1 MWLPWWSGCDMKRY
15 CLLQCKRIAR
25 YLPGALLAM
34 LVLFGGLMTVFSA
47 ATQQDTDKHQKI
59 QVAMVGTADDMM
71 MQMGLTALRTF
82 DSTQFAMEIVEMTEE
97 EAHAALEKGR
107 ISAYMV
113 FPEEFMDEAMMGH
126 ILPVKFVTTTG
137 AGSVVSVLKEEVTK
151 VISQLL
157 LDSQRG
163 VFGMQDAMDDLDV
176 SYRGRLDAL
185 AFTFVDHILARDALY
200 TMEEMGISN
209 ALGFADYLLCG
220 LFLLFLMLACLPF
233 APLMIRR
240 DMSLDRMLSA
250 RGYSTPVQT
259 LCDLGSYL
267 AGFLLLVA
275 LLKIPAGILAP
286 QLQLRLIPMLPV
298 LFTVCSL
305 SFLLYTLCADL
316 ISGVLVQFFTTL
328 ALCFVSGCMYP
339 IFFFPLPVQKLAQW
353 LPTGAARD
361 QLTACLTGG
370 SYDRVW
376 LLWVYGLVFTALSLA
391 VRARRVKEAR
401 V

>member
-1 MWLPWWSGCDMKRY
+1 MKRY

-47 ATQQDTDKHQKI
+47 TMGQDDGKNQKF
-59 QVAMVGTADDMM
+59 QVAMVGTADDFM

-82 DSTQFAMEIVEMTEE
+82 DSTQFTMEIVEMTEE
-97 EAHAALEKGR
+97 EALAALEKGS

-113 FPEEFMDEAMMGH
+113 FPEGFMDEAMGGH
-126 ILPVKFVTTTG
+126 ILPVKFVSTTG
-137 AGSVVSVLKEEVTK
+137 AAGVVSVFKEEVTM
-151 VISQLL
+151 VISRLL

-163 VFGMQDAMDDLDV
+163 VFGMQDAMGDLDV
-176 SYRGRLDAL
+176 RYNGRLDAL
-185 AFTFVDHILARDALY
+185 AFTYVDYILARDSLY
-200 TMEEMGISN
+200 SLEELGISN
-209 ALGFADYLLCG
+209 ALGLEDYLLCG
-220 LFLLFLMLACLPF
+220 LFLLFLMLVCLPF
-233 APLMIRR
+233 APLMVRR
-240 DMSLDRMLSA
+240 DLALDRMLSA
-250 RGYSTPVQT
+250 KGCSTLAQT
-259 LCDLGSYL
+259 LWELGIYM

-275 LLKIPAGILAP
+275 VLKLPAALLAP
-286 QLQLRLIPMLPV
+286 QLKLGLLPMLPV
-298 LFTVCSL
+298 IALVCSL

-339 IFFFPLPVQKLAQW
+339 IFFFPLSVQKLAQW
-353 LPTGAARD
+353 LPTGAARN
-361 QLTACLTGG
+361 QLTACLTGD

-376 LLWVYGLVFTALSLA
+376 LLWVYALVFTGLALA
-391 VRARRVKEAR
+391 VRVRRVKEAR

>member
-1 MWLPWWSGCDMKRY
+1 MKRY

-47 ATQQDTDKHQKI
+47 AMRQDTASDKKF

-71 MQMGLTALRTF
+71 LQMGLTALKTF

-97 EAHAALEKGR
+97 EARAALEKGS
-107 ISAYMV
+107 ISAYLV
-113 FPEEFMDEAMMGH
+113 FPEGFMDEALGGH
-126 ILPVKFVTTTG
+126 ILPVKFVSTTG
-137 AGSVVSVLKEEVTK
+137 AAGVVSVFKEEVTK
-151 VISQLL
+151 VISRLL

-163 VFGMQDAMDDLDV
+163 VFGMQDAMGDLDV
-176 SYRGRLDAL
+176 PYNGRLDIL
-185 AFTFVDHILARDALY
+185 AFTFVDYILARDNLY
-200 TMEEMGISN
+200 TLDEMGISN
-209 ALGFADYLLCG
+209 ALGLEDYLLCG

-240 DMSLDRMLSA
+240 DMALDRMLSA
-250 RGYSTPVQT
+250 RGCGVPAQT
-259 LCDLGSYL
+259 LCDLGIYM
-267 AGFLLLVA
+267 AGFCLLVA
-275 LLKIPAGILAP
+275 VLKIPAAFLAP
-286 QLQLRLIPMLPV
+286 QLKLELIPMLPV
-298 LFTVCSL
+298 IFTVCSL

-339 IFFFPLPVQKLAQW
+339 IFFFPLSVQKLAGW
-353 LPTGAARD
+353 LPTGVARS
-361 QLTACLTGG
+361 QLTACLTGEG
-370 SYDRVW
+370 YDRVW
-376 LLWVYGLVFTALSLA
+376 LLWVYGLVFTAISVLA
-391 VRARRVKEAR
+391 RLRRVKEAR

>member
-1 MWLPWWSGCDMKRY
+1 MKRY

-47 ATQQDTDKHQKI
+47 AMRQDTASDKKF

-71 MQMGLTALRTF
+71 LQMGLTALKTF

-97 EAHAALEKGR
+97 EARAALEKGS
-107 ISAYMV
+107 ISAYLV
-113 FPEEFMDEAMMGH
+113 FPEGFMDEALGGH
-126 ILPVKFVTTTG
+126 ILPVKFVSTTG
-137 AGSVVSVLKEEVTK
+137 AAGVVSVFKEEVTK
-151 VISQLL
+151 VISRLL

-163 VFGMQDAMDDLDV
+163 VFGMQDAMGDLDV
-176 SYRGRLDAL
+176 PYNGRLDIL
-185 AFTFVDHILARDALY
+185 AFTFVDYILARDNLY
-200 TMEEMGISN
+200 TLDEMGISN
-209 ALGFADYLLCG
+209 ALGLEDYLLCG

-240 DMSLDRMLSA
+240 DMALDRMLSA
-250 RGYSTPVQT
+250 RGCGVQAQT
-259 LCDLGSYL
+259 LCDLGIYM
-267 AGFLLLVA
+267 AGFCLLVA
-275 LLKIPAGILAP
+275 VLKIPAAFLAP
-286 QLQLRLIPMLPV
+286 QLKLELIPMLPV
-298 LFTVCSL
+298 IFTVCSL

-339 IFFFPLPVQKLAQW
+339 IFFFPLSVQKLAGW
-353 LPTGAARD
+353 LPTGVARS
-361 QLTACLTGG
+361 QLTACLTGEG
-370 SYDRVW
+370 YDRVW
-376 LLWVYGLVFTALSLA
+376 LLWVYGLVFTAISVLA
-391 VRARRVKEAR
+391 RLRRVKEAR

>member
-1 MWLPWWSGCDMKRY
+1 MKRY

-34 LVLFGGLMTVFSA
+34 LILFGGLMAVFSA
-47 ATQQDTDKHQKI
+47 AAQQDSDKKQKV

-71 MQMGLTALRTF
+71 MQMGLTALKTF
-82 DSTQFAMEIVEMTEE
+82 DSTQFAMEIVEMTEK
-97 EAHAALEKGR
+97 EAHAALEKGS

-113 FPEEFMDEAMMGH
+113 FPEDFMDEAMMGH
-126 ILPVKFVTTTG
+126 ILPVRFITTAG
-137 AGSVVSVLKEEVTK
+137 AGSVVSVFKEEVTK

-163 VFGMQDAMDDLDV
+163 VFGMQDAMGDLRV
-176 SYRGRLDAL
+176 PYEGRLDEL
-185 AFTFVDHILARDALY
+185 AFTFVDYILARDKLLSL
-200 TMEEMGISN
+200 EEMGISN

-250 RGYSTPVQT
+250 RGFRTLAQT
-259 LCDLGSYL
+259 LCDLGTYL
-267 AGFLLLVA
+267 AGLLLLVA
-275 LLKIPAGILAP
+275 VLKIPAGILAP
-286 QLQLRLIPMLPV
+286 RLQLRLIPMLPV
-298 LFTVCSL
+298 IFTVCSL
-305 SFLLYTLCADL
+305 SFLLYTLCTDL

-328 ALCFVSGCMYP
+328 ALGFVSGCMYP

-370 SYDRVW
+370 GYDRVW
-376 LLWVYGLVFTALSLA
+376 LLWAYGLVFTALAAA
-391 VRARRVKEAR
+391 VRICRVKEAW

>member
-1 MWLPWWSGCDMKRY
+1 MKRY

-47 ATQQDTDKHQKI
+47 TMGQDDGKNQKF
-59 QVAMVGTADDMM
+59 QVAMVGTADDFM

-82 DSTQFAMEIVEMTEE
+82 DSTQFTMEIVEMTEE
-97 EAHAALEKGR
+97 EARASLEKGN

-113 FPEEFMDEAMMGH
+113 FPEGFMDEAMGGH
-126 ILPVKFVTTTG
+126 ILPVKFVSTTG
-137 AGSVVSVLKEEVTK
+137 AAGVVSVFKEEVTM
-151 VISQLL
+151 VISRLL

-163 VFGMQDAMDDLDV
+163 VFGMQDAMGDLDV
-176 SYRGRLDAL
+176 RYNGRLDAL
-185 AFTFVDHILARDALY
+185 AFTYVDYILARDSLY
-200 TMEEMGISN
+200 SLEELGISN
-209 ALGFADYLLCG
+209 ALGLEDYLLCG

-233 APLMIRR
+233 APLMVRR
-240 DMSLDRMLSA
+240 DLALDRMLSA
-250 RGYSTPVQT
+250 KGCSTLAQT
-259 LCDLGSYL
+259 LWELGIYM

-275 LLKIPAGILAP
+275 VLKLPAALLAP
-286 QLQLRLIPMLPV
+286 QLKLGLLPMLPV
-298 LFTVCSL
+298 IALVCSL

-339 IFFFPLPVQKLAQW
+339 IFFFPLSVQKLAQW
-353 LPTGAARD
+353 LPTGAARN
-361 QLTACLTGG
+361 QLTACLTGD

-376 LLWVYGLVFTALSLA
+376 LLWVYALVFTGLALA
-391 VRARRVKEAR
+391 VRVRRVKEAR

>member
-1 MWLPWWSGCDMKRY
+1 MKRY

-47 ATQQDTDKHQKI
+47 TMGQDDGKNQKF
-59 QVAMVGTADDMM
+59 QVAMVGTADDFM

-82 DSTQFAMEIVEMTEE
+82 DSTQFTMEIVEMTEE
-97 EAHAALEKGR
+97 EARASLEKGN

-113 FPEEFMDEAMMGH
+113 FPEGFMDEAMGGH
-126 ILPVKFVTTTG
+126 ILPVKFVSTTG
-137 AGSVVSVLKEEVTK
+137 AAGVVSVFKEEVTM
-151 VISQLL
+151 VISRLL

-163 VFGMQDAMDDLDV
+163 VFGMQDAMGDLDV
-176 SYRGRLDAL
+176 RYNGRLDAL
-185 AFTFVDHILARDALY
+185 AFTYVDYILARDSLY
-200 TMEEMGISN
+200 SLEELGISN
-209 ALGFADYLLCG
+209 ALGLEDYLLCG

-233 APLMIRR
+233 APLMVRR
-240 DMSLDRMLSA
+240 DLALDRMLSA
-250 RGYSTPVQT
+250 KGCSTLAQT
-259 LCDLGSYL
+259 LWELGIYM

-275 LLKIPAGILAP
+275 VLKLPAALLAP
-286 QLQLRLIPMLPV
+286 QLKLGLLPMLPV
-298 LFTVCSL
+298 IALVCSL

-339 IFFFPLPVQKLAQW
+339 IFFFPLSVQKLAQW
-353 LPTGAARD
+353 LPTGAARN
-361 QLTACLTGG
+361 QLTACLTGD

-376 LLWVYGLVFTALSLA
+376 LLWVYALVFTGLALA
-391 VRARRVKEAR
+391 VRVCRVKEAR

>member
-1 MWLPWWSGCDMKRY
+1 MKRY

-47 ATQQDTDKHQKI
+47 AMRQDTASDKKF

-71 MQMGLTALRTF
+71 LQMGLTALKTF

-97 EAHAALEKGR
+97 EARAALEKGS
-107 ISAYMV
+107 ISAYLV
-113 FPEEFMDEAMMGH
+113 FPEGFMDEALGGH
-126 ILPVKFVTTTG
+126 ILPVKFVSTTG
-137 AGSVVSVLKEEVTK
+137 AAGVVSVFKEEVTK
-151 VISQLL
+151 VISRLL

-163 VFGMQDAMDDLDV
+163 VFGMQDAMGDLDV
-176 SYRGRLDAL
+176 PYNGRLDIL
-185 AFTFVDHILARDALY
+185 AFTFVDYILARDNLY
-200 TMEEMGISN
+200 TLDEMGISN
-209 ALGFADYLLCG
+209 ALGLEDYLLCG

-240 DMSLDRMLSA
+240 DMALDRMLSA
-250 RGYSTPVQT
+250 RGCGVPAQT
-259 LCDLGSYL
+259 LCDLGIYM
-267 AGFLLLVA
+267 AGFCLLVA
-275 LLKIPAGILAP
+275 VLKIPAAFLAP
-286 QLQLRLIPMLPV
+286 QLKLELIPMLPV
-298 LFTVCSL
+298 IFTVCSL

-339 IFFFPLPVQKLAQW
+339 IFFFPLSVQKLAEW
-353 LPTGAARD
+353 LPTGAARS
-361 QLTACLTGG
+361 QLTACLTGDA
-370 SYDRVW
+370 YDRVW
-376 LLWVYGLVFTALSLA
+376 LLWVYGLVFTLAAVA
-391 VRARRVKEAR
+391 VRLRRVKEAR